1 MIANKKKEVLA
12 VLTITISV
20 ALLTVGGLWI
30 SGKRTAG
37 FFTWG
42 SIDAREQA
50 PIKQNAG
57 DGRRQCDF
65 HIGARE
71 ERGHDERRGAHDGR
85 HQDATG

>member
-42 SIDAREQA
+42 AIDAREQA
-50 PIKQNAG
+50 LELIRTRYVDRDRKSVV
-57 DGRRQCDF
+57 
-65 HIGARE
+65 
-71 ERGHDERRGAHDGR
+71 
-85 HQDATG
+85 